1 VSCRHRQRPARSTRA
16 PRHAEIENISA
27 ARERHGT
34 PHPPSRAW
42 SRNAP
47 PPLSL
52 LPARRRCRCGG
63 GDDAIAEPSP
73 RFASWITGAFGYD
86 RSSGIITCGCIY
98 IRKVTACFW
107 LIEHLAEVIK
117 TTKLHRFFY
126 VNNKIFLM
134 YSRKQIK
141 TRMPSGTFEDFR
153 IRQQIISIG
162 CTETV
167 LYQNNWRNLISFSIH
182 LEHWNV
188 FIGNVFIIFYAQF
201 KIPPELINYNHFHIQ
216 WHSNYFILD
225 ASARNVMEASICL
238 LNGKKNDIFLV
249 TENCFQNYTVI

>member
-86 RSSGIITCGCIY
+86 RSSGIITCGCVY
-98 IRKVTACFW
+98 IRASLGTLISHGIFIFPREISLFSLGKMKIPWEISVPKLALRKVTACF
-107 LIEHLAEVIK
+107 
-117 TTKLHRFFY
+117 
-126 VNNKIFLM
+126 
-134 YSRKQIK
+134 
-141 TRMPSGTFEDFR
+141 
-153 IRQQIISIG
+153 
-162 CTETV
+162 
-167 LYQNNWRNLISFSIH
+167 
-182 LEHWNV
+182 
-188 FIGNVFIIFYAQF
+188 
-201 KIPPELINYNHFHIQ
+201 
-216 WHSNYFILD
+216 
-225 ASARNVMEASICL
+225 
-238 LNGKKNDIFLV
+238 
-249 TENCFQNYTVI
+249 